1 MNYIGAI
8 PSGTSIGD
16 SSNIFEFSPSTS
28 DGIREEP
35 SRKEMSLFSIP
46 TSIPT
51 REIKPIEIYPE
62 ESIEDLPSWEIKK
75 VLSEALEFVD
85 NILQTEDEIERENI
99 LSLFRDNLESLWNL
113 GKDLDKNFADVIV
126 LLQVAIINSQYQN
139 YSLQQY
145 SIIKQILEKIKKIY
159 ILPDESSE
167 CMKLLLDN
175 DIDIFAPIRNWEKYS
190 IEIKE
195 VE

>member
-1 MNYIGAI
+1 MNYGGTT
-8 PSGTSIGD
+8 SETSIGD
-16 SSNIFEFSPSTS
+16 NIIFRSILSPTVDRIEEAQIETGLPPSSISTAEGVEFP
-28 DGIREEP
+28 
-35 SRKEMSLFSIP
+35 
-46 TSIPT
+46 
-51 REIKPIEIYPE
+51 EIYPE
-62 ESIEDLPSWEIKK
+62 ELIEGSSYWKVKK
-75 VLSEALEFVD
+75 VLLQSLEFVD

-99 LSLFRDNLESLWNL
+99 LSLLRDNLESLWNL